1 MYLFLLEI
9 SSEKG
14 QKAPF
19 LHLLDS
25 LRLGEPEIPPDHILI
40 CLGVALVRLGEPLRL
55 RVALLRLGVLAN
67 PVLFSFIR

>member
-1 MYLFLLEI
+1 MYLFWLEI

-14 QKAPF
+14 KKAPF

-25 LRLGEPEIPPDHILI
+25 LRLGEPEIPHDHILL
-40 CLGVALVRLGEPLRL
+40 CLGVVLLRLGELLRL
-55 RVALLRLGVLAN
+55 SVALLRLGVLAN